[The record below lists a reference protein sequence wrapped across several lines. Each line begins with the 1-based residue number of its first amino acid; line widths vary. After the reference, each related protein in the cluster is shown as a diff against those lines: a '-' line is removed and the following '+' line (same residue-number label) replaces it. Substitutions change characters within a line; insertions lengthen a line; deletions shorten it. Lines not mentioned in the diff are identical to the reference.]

1 MTKLGNIGN
10 PHALVNAGD
19 VGAIG
24 ATTWGDLY
32 TGMEKLRW
40 KGSIS
45 IVLAVI
51 LFLVGV
57 FFLFKNSVLITG
69 VSLGLAGYY
78 YRNYVGAYGLYAGSI
93 GGRHVV
99 VPNLKVK

>member
-1 MTKLGNIGN
+1 MTRLGNIGN

-40 KGSIS
+40 KGMIS
-45 IVLAVI
+45 IVLAIALFFVGI
-51 LFLVGV
+51 LFMMGKSIL
-57 FFLFKNSVLITG
+57 LTG

-93 GGRHVV
+93 GARRVV

>member
-24 ATTWGDLY
+24 ATTWGELY
-32 TGMEKLRW
+32 SGMEKLRW
-40 KGSIS
+40 KGVIS
-45 IVLAVI
+45 IFLAVI
-51 LFLVGV
+51 MFFVGL
-57 FFLFKNSVLITG
+57 FFLIGNSILLTAA
-69 VSLGLAGYY
+69 SFGLAGYY

-93 GGRHVV
+93 GGRQVV